1 MSRRAL
7 RDAGRARV
15 HFGAGAPQSVQT
27 AADVRS
33 LLAAQI
39 TQLTANP
46 DLDPLRVAG
55 QLAQLARVA
64 LRAIELANLEARVQ
78 AVEAALRLRKED
90 QSDCATISSRLR
102 SAYIS
107 SSPPPHAGMLTRS
120 PDSTRAP
127 RG

>member
-1 MSRRAL
+1 MSRRRL
-7 RDAGRARV
+7 RDAARARV
-15 HFGAGAPQSVQT
+15 HPEAGAPQSVQT

-78 AVEAALRLRKED
+78 AVEAALRLRQED
-90 QSDCATISSRLR
+90 QTLLKETT
-102 SAYIS
+102 
-107 SSPPPHAGMLTRS
+107 P
-120 PDSTRAP
+120 
-127 RG
+127 

>member
-1 MSRRAL
+1 MSRRRL
-7 RDAGRARV
+7 RDDG
-15 HFGAGAPQSVQT
+15 HFGASPGASAPHPVQT

-78 AVEAALRLRKED
+78 AVEMALRLRQED
-90 QSDCATISSRLR
+90 QTLLKET
-102 SAYIS
+102 
-107 SSPPPHAGMLTRS
+107 SP
-120 PDSTRAP
+120 
-127 RG
+127 